1 MTLLEPRRATPRH
14 VGRRVAR
21 LEDRPFLVGDGRYC
35 DDIELPGMLHAA
47 IIRSAEPHGIIR
59 SFDIGELT
67 VPVDLML
74 GPDEIAAAS
83 DPGSNHWILPG
94 QWQTERA
101 LIDGRV
107 RFVGDPIGIVV
118 AADRYLAED
127 ALDEIYVDI
136 DPLPPVI
143 GIDAALDGT
152 TLLDPDQPVVEG
164 RAPSNVMAA
173 WSAGDDDAHCD
184 AVFASAQHCVSLDL
198 SIGRVAGVPM
208 EPRAIVVDPGR
219 PGRDGRP
226 EMLTIWTSTQAPHAI
241 RDAVAEVCRMPQ
253 HRIRV
258 VCPDVGGGF
267 GVKDHAYSDELFVVL
282 AAMRLGRP
290 VKWIEDRWE
299 SLTTTTQARD
309 ERYRVDVAFDDDGT
323 LRGIRVD
330 AIRDCG
336 AYFKIFGAG
345 PLFAMTGTIGGP
357 YRWQA
362 VTAHARAV
370 ATTTCPSHSY
380 RGFGQTQAT
389 FVRETAIDA
398 VAAELGLDP
407 FELRIRNCITPEEQP
422 YQLRTG
428 PMHYDDGDYP
438 ESLRRARAMAA
449 TWGAPPEDGR
459 RWGVG
464 STIYVQQ
471 AGVGPSQGNP
481 HVGLQVGSWESTTLR
496 MERDGTVRAYVGV
509 SSHGQ
514 GHATTFAQLIADRL
528 GCEPEQVEI
537 IQSDTDVTP
546 YSAYGTAASR
556 SIAVGG
562 GSAILAAE
570 QMATRLTAIAAELLE
585 AAPDD
590 VVLCEGTATVRGT
603 PTKSITIEEVAQRAW
618 QGWGL
623 PDGYDAGLV
632 EHAVYEPS
640 EFTWS
645 YATHVCRVA
654 VDVDSGVIEVDR
666 YAVVMDCGTIVNPTI
681 VEGQI
686 HGGVAQGLGPA
697 LCEEVVVDETGQPRT
712 TTLLDYLVPTSSVM
726 PDIDVE
732 FMVTPSPHTPGGM
745 KGMGEGGT
753 NGGFSC
759 VVNAVRAA
767 LPEATARLTHT
778 PFTPQRVWRALHPDH
793 PDPRNEESP

>member
-1 MTLLEPRRATPRH
+1 MTLLDPTRSVTRH
-14 VGRRVAR
+14 VGARQER

-35 DDIELPGMLHAA
+35 DDIDLPGLLHAA
-47 IIRSAEPHGIIR
+47 IIRSTSPHGIVR
-59 SFDIGELT
+59 AVDVSDLT
-67 VPVDLML
+67 VPVDLVL

-83 DPGSNHWILPG
+83 DPCPIHWILPE
-94 QWQTERA
+94 QWQTERP
-101 LIDGRV
+101 LFDGRV
-107 RFVGDPIGIVV
+107 RFVGDPIGVVV

-127 ALDEIYVDI
+127 ALDEIFVDI
-136 DPLPPVI
+136 EELPAVV
-143 GIDAALDGT
+143 GIEAALADT
-152 TLLDPDQPVVEG
+152 TLLYPD
-164 RAPSNVMAA
+164 RHTNVMAR
-173 WSAGDDDAHCD
+173 WTAGDDDEHTD
-184 AVFASAQHCVSLDL
+184 AVFAAADETLTIAL
-198 SIGRVAGVPM
+198 RIGRVAGVPM
-208 EPRAIVVDPGR
+208 ETRAIVVDPGR

-226 EMLTIWTSTQAPHAI
+226 EKLTIWTSTQAPHAV
-241 RDAVAEVCRMPQ
+241 RDAVADVCRLPQ

-258 VCPDVGGGF
+258 IGPDVGGGF
-267 GVKDHAYSDELFVVL
+267 GVKDHAYEDELMVVL
-282 AAMRLGRP
+282 AALRLGRP

-309 ERYRVDVAFDDDGT
+309 ERYTVDIAYDRDGT

-330 AIRDCG
+330 AVRDSG
-336 AYFKIFGAG
+336 AYFSIFGAG
-345 PLFAMTGTIGGP
+345 PLFAMTGTLGGP
-357 YRWQA
+357 YRWDA
-362 VTAHARAV
+362 VNSHARAV
-370 ATTTCPSHSY
+370 ASTTCPNHSY

-389 FVRETAIDA
+389 FIRELAVDA
-398 VAAELGLDP
+398 VAAELGVDP
-407 FELRIRNCITPEEQP
+407 VELRIQNCITPDEQP

-428 PMHYDDGDYP
+428 PMKYDGGDYP
-438 ESLRRARAMAA
+438 TSLRMAQELTA
-449 TWGAPPEDGR
+449 AWPAPPDDGR
-459 RWGVG
+459 RWGVAT
-464 STIYVQQ
+464 SIYVQQ

-481 HVGLQVGSWESTTLR
+481 HVGLQIGSWESTTLR

-537 IQSDTDVTP
+537 IHSDTDVTP

-570 QMATRLTAIAAELLE
+570 QLATRLCAIAAELLE
-585 AAPDD
+585 AATDD
-590 VVLCEGTATVRGT
+590 IVLGSGAASVRGT
-603 PTKSITIEEVAQRAW
+603 PARSIDIADVANRAW
-618 QGWGL
+618 QGWAL
-623 PDGYDAGLV
+623 PAGYDAGLV
-632 EHAVYEPS
+632 EHAVYEPP

-645 YATHVCRVA
+645 YATHTCRVA
-654 VDVDSGVIEVDR
+654 VDPETGLVEIDR
-666 YAVVMDCGTIVNPTI
+666 YAVVMDCGTVVNPTI

-712 TTLLDYLVPTSSVM
+712 TTLLDYLVPTSSLM
-726 PDIDVE
+726 PDIE
-732 FMVTPSPHTPGGM
+732 IAFQVTPSPHTPGGM

-767 LPEATARLTHT
+767 LPEVADRLTQT
-778 PFTPQRVWRALHPDH
+778 PLTPARVWRALHPDQEN
-793 PDPRNEESP
+793 P